1 MTDSVNRRRW
11 ARARWGLPFAA
22 LAAVAC
28 GANKP
33 SGVNGSG
40 GPNNGAAGSA
50 TSAGGSGSTI
60 IGTGGSA
67 VVIAQGEDPGRVEI
81 HRLNNTEYDNTVRDL
96 LGTMSQPAATFL
108 AEEGLNFDN
117 TASALGMTSTQYD
130 AYFGAARDL
139 LTEASSTPAELMR
152 FMTCMPGN
160 AAGDACAK
168 QIVETFGAKIY
179 RRPLDPTES
188 ARAMKVFDADIAR
201 GGSGTDALLLTVRA
215 MLSAANFLYRI
226 EYDPNPA
233 SAAPHGLSAYE
244 LASRLSYLGWSTMPD
259 DALFAAAKDN
269 SLLQSATLEAQVDR
283 MLADP
288 KATAFIQSFSGQWL
302 DIRKLI
308 THSVTPSVFT
318 TYTAELSDAMA
329 QEGYLWF
336 QEFVNQN
343 HPLSDWFTADFN
355 YVNDTLAQHYGMPV
369 PGSGAQMT
377 RVTVTTDQRKGF
389 LGLASFLTQTS
400 FPSRTSPTLRGAWVL
415 SELLCAPPPP
425 PPNNVPKLDASA
437 TPAEMTQPAGTE
449 NVKQRLER
457 HRSDPTC
464 AACHKMLDPIGLGL
478 ERYDGIGRYREAYG
492 NGDAIDPAGVL
503 PDPSGAMPNGTPFAG
518 ADQLAALIGQDAR
531 FPACVEQKLLA
542 YALGRD
548 LEAYDAATLTK
559 LQASWGTR
567 GLTIRNLMKEVVL
580 SSAFRARR
588 GEAP

>member
-1 MTDSVNRRRW
+1 MPDSVNRRRW

-168 QIVETFGAKIY
+168 QIVETFGAKVY

-201 GGSGTDALLLTVRA
+201 G
-215 MLSAANFLYRI
+215 
-226 EYDPNPA
+226 
-233 SAAPHGLSAYE
+233 
-244 LASRLSYLGWSTMPD
+244 
-259 DALFAAAKDN
+259 
-269 SLLQSATLEAQVDR
+269 
-283 MLADP
+283 
-288 KATAFIQSFSGQWL
+288 
-302 DIRKLI
+302 
-308 THSVTPSVFT
+308 
-318 TYTAELSDAMA
+318 
-329 QEGYLWF
+329 
-336 QEFVNQN
+336 
-343 HPLSDWFTADFN
+343 
-355 YVNDTLAQHYGMPV
+355 
-369 PGSGAQMT
+369 
-377 RVTVTTDQRKGF
+377 
-389 LGLASFLTQTS
+389 
-400 FPSRTSPTLRGAWVL
+400 
-415 SELLCAPPPP
+415 
-425 PPNNVPKLDASA
+425 
-437 TPAEMTQPAGTE
+437 
-449 NVKQRLER
+449 
-457 HRSDPTC
+457 
-464 AACHKMLDPIGLGL
+464 
-478 ERYDGIGRYREAYG
+478 
-492 NGDAIDPAGVL
+492 
-503 PDPSGAMPNGTPFAG
+503 
-518 ADQLAALIGQDAR
+518 
-531 FPACVEQKLLA
+531 
-542 YALGRD
+542 
-548 LEAYDAATLTK
+548 
-559 LQASWGTR
+559 
-567 GLTIRNLMKEVVL
+567 
-580 SSAFRARR
+580 
-588 GEAP
+588 